1 MRKGLLLT
9 LTVVALAAAA
19 TLFGLIGPEGAV
31 GAGQP
36 ISAVGTLE
44 IDGLT
49 DDSGPIDVLAYSW
62 GASQT
67 GSSFPG
73 GGGGAGKVN
82 FQDLS
87 FTKAFDELSPGI
99 VRALATGEHFARAT
113 LLVDANG
120 PPSSKATHRYEFRE
134 LFLSSVSQG
143 GSGGEQQLTENVTF
157 SFAALEFTN
166 E

>member
-9 LTVVALAAAA
+9 LTVVALAATA

-49 DDSGPIDVLAYSW
+49 DDSGPIDVISYSW

-73 GGGGAGKVN
+73 GGGGAGRVN
-82 FQDLS
+82 FGDLS
-87 FTKAFDELSPGI
+87 FTKAFDELSPEI
-99 VRALATGEHFARAT
+99 VEALVTGQHFDGAT

-120 PPSSKATHRYEFRE
+120 LPSKSPTHRYEFGD
-134 LFLSSVSQG
+134 LILSSVQHG
-143 GSGGEQQLTENVTF
+143 GSGGQQQLTEHVSF
-157 SFAALEFTN
+157 SYAGLELTN